1 MPNEI
6 GWGAAVSN
14 LIGWGKPSED
24 GDNFINENATD
35 LLETESDDFL
45 LTESSSVDVKGW
57 GEAYDYSYWGDTI
70 PER

>member
-24 GDNFINENATD
+24 GDNLINENATD
-35 LLETESDDFL
+35 LLESEVDDFF
-45 LTESSSVDVKGW
+45 LTEVVSNDIAGY
-57 GEAYDYSYWGDTI
+57 GEMYDYSYWGDTI

>member
-24 GDNFINENATD
+24 GDNFVNENATD

-45 LTESSSVDVKGW
+45 LTEVVSIDIAGW
-57 GEAYDYSYWGDTI
+57 GEIYDYSYWGYTI